1 MKVEVLRWLQHPY
14 AAKWDD
20 IDELSILW
28 VFSHAIDKR
37 MRRAGSKGRREE
49 RYKGENHF
57 WSSQLNFN
65 LEVQTNTK
73 FRAEAFEILGSSGL
87 TLTKYRE

>member
-20 IDELSILW
+20 IDELSILL

-37 MRRAGSKGRREE
+37 MRARSKGRREE
-49 RYKGENHF
+49 RYKGENRF

-73 FRAEAFEILGSSGL
+73 FRAEANFEILESSGL